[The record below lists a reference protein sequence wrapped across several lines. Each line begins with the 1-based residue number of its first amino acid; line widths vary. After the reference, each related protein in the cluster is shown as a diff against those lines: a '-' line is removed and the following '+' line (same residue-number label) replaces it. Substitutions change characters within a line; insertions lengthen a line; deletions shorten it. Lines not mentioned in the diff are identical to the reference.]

1 MRRSALT
8 MSAAGSRSCAWRRY
22 VQIVTLLV
30 GVSVSAVGC
39 EKVEADRARTAESQ
53 RAQYAIQRYSLASQ
67 EANGL
72 HGEVIEAFQRANRS
86 ASLPDYR
93 DAITRE
99 VLPSMD
105 RFIDRLRAMPTG
117 TPELETIH
125 GALVSAYSEARS
137 DLAAYVDSLQTAAD
151 LKRFE
156 PIRERLQK
164 RIAAYRSDLDAFY
177 RAYNRTLKLE
187 TADGAVAEP
196 KTAEPAAAA
205 TMTDPA
211 P

>member
-1 MRRSALT
+1 MRRSAWT
-8 MSAAGSRSCAWRRY
+8 MTAAGSHARAPHRHA
-22 VQIVTLLV
+22 
-30 GVSVSAVGC
+30 SAVVLLFVLVAGTAGC
-39 EKVEADRARTAESQ
+39 EKVEADRARTAEAQ
-53 RAQYAIQRYSLASQ
+53 RAQSAIQGYSLASQ

-125 GALVSAYSEARS
+125 AALVAAYSEARS
-137 DLAAYVDSLQTAAD
+137 DLAAYVESLQTAAD

-164 RIAAYRSDLDAFY
+164 RIAAYRSDLDAYY

-187 TADGAVAEP
+187 TAEGVAER
-196 KTAEPAAAA
+196 KAAEPPA
-205 TMTDPA
+205 TATATATTP
-211 P
+211 

>member
-1 MRRSALT
+1 MWLRRVAVLCLAVAAAMTLT
-8 MSAAGSRSCAWRRY
+8 A
-22 VQIVTLLV
+22 
-30 GVSVSAVGC
+30 C
-39 EKVEADRARTAESQ
+39 EKVEADRARTAEAQ
-53 RAQYAIQRYSLASQ
+53 RAQSAIQRYSQASQ

-125 GALVSAYSEARS
+125 GALVAAYSEARS
-137 DLAAYVDSLQTAAD
+137 DLASYVEGLQTAAD

-164 RIAAYRSDLDAFY
+164 RIAAYRSDLDAYY

-187 TADGAVAEP
+187 TAEGASAERKAAAP
-196 KTAEPAAAA
+196 PAAATA
-205 TMTDPA
+205 TAPA

>member
-1 MRRSALT
+1 
-8 MSAAGSRSCAWRRY
+8 MSAGGSRSGTWLRRAA
-22 VQIVTLLV
+22 VVCLAVAAATTLT
-30 GVSVSAVGC
+30 AC
-39 EKVEADRARTAESQ
+39 EKVEADRARTAEAQ
-53 RAQYAIQRYSLASQ
+53 RAQSAIQRYSQASQ

-125 GALVSAYSEARS
+125 GALVAAYSEART
-137 DLAAYVDSLQTAAD
+137 DLASYVEGLQTAAD

-164 RIAAYRSDLDAFY
+164 RIAAYRSDLDAYY

-187 TADGAVAEP
+187 AAEGAGAER
-196 KTAEPAAAA
+196 KAAAPPTAA
-205 TMTDPA
+205 TATAPA

>member
-1 MRRSALT
+1 
-8 MSAAGSRSCAWRRY
+8 MSAAFARSVRGARVASIALLLLAFCAT
-22 VQIVTLLV
+22 VP
-30 GVSVSAVGC
+30 AC
-39 EKVEADRARTAESQ
+39 EKVEADRARTAEAQ
-53 RAQYAIQRYSLASQ
+53 RAQSAIQRYSLASQ

-125 GALVSAYSEARS
+125 GALVAAYSEARS
-137 DLAAYVDSLQTAAD
+137 DLASYVEGLQTAAD

-156 PIRERLQK
+156 PIREHLQK
-164 RIAAYRSDLDAFY
+164 RIAAYRSDLDAYY

-187 TADGAVAEP
+187 TVEGGATERKATE
-196 KTAEPAAAA
+196 APAAPTPTAP
-205 TMTDPA
+205 DP
-211 P
+211 